1 MAVVSRQLM
10 LERYWRPTITYC
22 RPRVRP
28 ALGLLAVIALS
39 VGLTFAPLDYKAMGN
54 YGYLGVFVVTLL
66 ATGAIVL
73 PVPYLALILVAGTFL
88 NPVLVALVAGVAA
101 ALGELTGYLVG
112 YTGRSLLPKNRWYL
126 MVERGVTRFGGPV
139 IFVAA
144 AIPNPFF
151 DAVGIVS
158 GATRMPIW
166 LFWVT
171 CFAGKTI
178 RFWLLALA
186 GGAWLPQ

>member
-1 MAVVSRQLM
+1 MAVVSRRLDVK
-10 LERYWRPTITYC
+10 RYWQPTVTYC

-28 ALGLLAVIALS
+28 ALALVAVLALS
-39 VGLTFAPLDYKAMGN
+39 VALVFIPINYKALGD
-54 YGYLGVFVVTLL
+54 YGYLGVFLVTLL

-73 PVPYLALILVAGTFL
+73 PVPYLGLIVVAGTFL
-88 NPVLVALVAGVAA
+88 NPAGVALVAGVAA

-144 AIPNPFF
+144 VVPNPFF
-151 DAVGIVS
+151 DAVGIIA

-166 LFWVT
+166 LFLVA
-171 CFAGKTI
+171 CFLGKAI
-178 RFWLLALA
+178 RFWVIASL
-186 GGAWLPQ
+186 GTMLPS